1 MSQNVTPRTSSKR
14 VTDKSLSQRIHSL
27 ISGHQVFA
35 LIAIGALLGSFVV
48 VKFVRKVSADTTTP
62 ISIAAFGTPVTQNFD
77 TLVSSGA
84 GTLAA
89 NTPAGWG
96 FSESGTNANTTY
108 TAGTGSSNTGDTYSF
123 GSTAS
128 SDRALGQLRS
138 GSLISILGGT
148 FQNNTG
154 GTITSLNIA
163 YTGEQWR
170 LGATGRTIAER
181 MDFQYS
187 TNATSLTTGTWTD
200 VDALDFIPPVTTGTV
215 GALDGNVNHV
225 LLNSNITG
233 LNITAGATFWIRWT
247 DVDAT
252 SSDDGLGIDDFSITA
267 NGITPTN
274 PSGTGTA
281 NPNSVFPGDSTLLTV
296 NVTPGNNPT
305 STGLAVVADLSSI
318 GGSSTQSFSGSGN
331 TFTYTATVASGTT
344 PGLKSL
350 PFTVTDAQSRSGNGS
365 ISLTVQAPP
374 PPNDVVISQVYGGGG
389 NTGATLKND
398 YIELINHSASPVN
411 LNGWSVQAF
420 VSTTSTWQVTL
431 LPNFTLQPGQYF
443 LIQESQ
449 GAGGTDNLP
458 MPDAIGTI
466 PVSSTSTKVALVNN
480 TNTITAACPNAGAA
494 GIVDL
499 VGYGA
504 TDCFEGSGTAPTLD
518 NTTADL
524 RRNEGCFDTDD
535 NANDFVTGGP
545 NPRNSSSPTHDCTPL
560 SAYGK
565 ANPSSV
571 LQGGS
576 TTLTVY
582 VAAAQNPTSTGVT
595 VTADLSSIGGS
606 PTQSFSGSGN
616 VFTFNATVPANN
628 STGMKSLPVMVADAQ
643 SRSVNTNILLSVL
656 PIIADHI
663 TISQLYGGGG
673 NSGATYTNDYV
684 ELYNPTA
691 DSITITGW
699 SLQYASAAGT
709 SWTNKQPLGG
719 VIGPGEYY
727 LVSLA
732 SGGAN
737 GAPLPVT
744 PNISGDIN
752 MSATTGKI
760 ALVNNSNNLSG
771 GCPLGTDPDI
781 VDFVGYGTGA
791 TCHEGNANTPA
802 PSNSTA
808 IFRKNN
814 GSLDSDQNGTDFQT
828 GAPNPRRTAPIV
840 ELGPWISGTDPSTND
855 VDVPHDATV
864 TVNFSE
870 PVDVDPGWY
879 NITCASTGAHNS
891 PNTTEAHTND
901 FKTYAITPNVNFQ
914 FSEQCT
920 VTIFKTAVHDQDTD
934 DSGADTDTLFADST
948 WSFTVVAPGQAAPY
962 PPSVHLTMGNPSNA
976 TPFVS
981 DFNNFLME
989 KPTYSLSYNRDKGT
1003 PNWVS
1008 WHLTSEWY
1016 GTLARVDTFRP
1027 DPAVDPSWYRVQAF
1041 DYSGS
1046 GFDRGHMTPNA
1057 DRDNQ
1062 NRVPINQET
1071 YLMSNM
1077 VPQSPDNNQGPWAA
1091 FEAYLRTQSD
1101 AGNEIYIVSGPN
1113 GVGGVGS
1120 ASGNTITS
1128 IANGHVIVPAS
1139 TWKVA
1144 LVLPQA
1150 TGDDV
1155 SRVTCSSRTI
1165 AVLMPNMQGI
1175 RSNPWQTYL
1184 TTVDVIEQLTG
1195 YDFYSNLPPAVQA
1208 CVEAGTNGTNPPGT
1222 ANQSANT
1229 QEDTPVTIT
1238 LEALRSNNNNLTFS
1252 IVNGPLNGSLGSV
1265 SAATCSGGGCTATVG
1280 YTPGSDYNGPD
1291 SFTFRASDG
1300 AINSNT
1306 SSVNIGITEVN
1317 DAVAANTDALNATE
1331 DQTLNF
1337 AAADLTT
1344 NDSAGPAN
1352 ESLQT
1357 LTVTSVTTTADTHGS
1372 VTLLNATVSYSPDAN
1387 YNGPASFEYQV
1398 CDNGTTNGSADS
1410 KCATGTV
1417 NVTVAEV
1424 NDDVTAADDSKSTN
1438 EDTSLNFP
1446 ASDLTGNDSAGPA
1459 NESGQTLTVTSVTPT
1474 VGTHGTVSLN
1484 SGQINYSP
1492 ASNYNGPAS
1501 FSYHVCDNG
1510 TTNGVADAKCAAGTV
1525 NITVNPVNDPPV
1537 AVNDSY
1543 STNEDNVLNGSSVL
1557 ANDSDVENDSLTAEL
1572 VSGPSHGTLTLN
1584 ADGTFSYAPA
1594 VNYNG
1599 GDNFTYKAKDTSNA
1613 SSNVATVALTI
1624 NPVND
1629 APVAN
1634 NDGYTTN
1641 SNTTLNVSTPGVL
1654 SNDTDIDGPSL
1665 SSVLVT
1671 GSGPNHGTLTLNAD
1685 GSFSYSPALDYTGP
1699 DSFSYRAFDGSDYSN
1714 AATVNIAVND
1724 TVAPVITSSVAISLL
1739 TITNSDL
1746 VNVGLNA
1753 SATDNSGGAVTIQV
1767 AVFGDEDDQTPTFNK
1782 TVHSPDAKDIGPNNT
1797 LRLRGERVEANDGR
1811 VYLIIVTA
1819 TDPSG
1824 NTGRSYHTV
1833 VVPKNSKQASI
1844 DSVNAQA
1851 AAAVSYAQT
1860 HGGAPPPDYF
1870 VIGDGPIIGPKQ

>member
-1 MSQNVTPRTSSKR
+1 
-14 VTDKSLSQRIHSL
+14 
-27 ISGHQVFA
+27 
-35 LIAIGALLGSFVV
+35 
-48 VKFVRKVSADTTTP
+48 
-62 ISIAAFGTPVTQNFD
+62 
-77 TLVSSGA
+77 
-84 GTLAA
+84 
-89 NTPAGWG
+89 
-96 FSESGTNANTTY
+96 
-108 TAGTGSSNTGDTYSF
+108 
-123 GSTAS
+123 
-128 SDRALGQLRS
+128 
-138 GSLISILGGT
+138 
-148 FQNNTG
+148 
-154 GTITSLNIA
+154 
-163 YTGEQWR
+163 
-170 LGATGRTIAER
+170 
-181 MDFQYS
+181 
-187 TNATSLTTGTWTD
+187 
-200 VDALDFIPPVTTGTV
+200 
-215 GALDGNVNHV
+215 
-225 LLNSNITG
+225 
-233 LNITAGATFWIRWT
+233 
-247 DVDAT
+247 
-252 SSDDGLGIDDFSITA
+252 
-267 NGITPTN
+267 
-274 PSGTGTA
+274 
-281 NPNSVFPGDSTLLTV
+281 
-296 NVTPGNNPT
+296 
-305 STGLAVVADLSSI
+305 
-318 GGSSTQSFSGSGN
+318 
-331 TFTYTATVASGTT
+331 
-344 PGLKSL
+344 
-350 PFTVTDAQSRSGNGS
+350 
-365 ISLTVQAPP
+365 
-374 PPNDVVISQVYGGGG
+374 
-389 NTGATLKND
+389 
-398 YIELINHSASPVN
+398 
-411 LNGWSVQAF
+411 
-420 VSTTSTWQVTL
+420 
-431 LPNFTLQPGQYF
+431 
-443 LIQESQ
+443 
-449 GAGGTDNLP
+449 
-458 MPDAIGTI
+458 
-466 PVSSTSTKVALVNN
+466 
-480 TNTITAACPNAGAA
+480 
-494 GIVDL
+494 
-499 VGYGA
+499 
-504 TDCFEGSGTAPTLD
+504 
-518 NTTADL
+518 
-524 RRNEGCFDTDD
+524 
-535 NANDFVTGGP
+535 
-545 NPRNSSSPTHDCTPL
+545 
-560 SAYGK
+560 
-565 ANPSSV
+565 
-571 LQGGS
+571 
-576 TTLTVY
+576 
-582 VAAAQNPTSTGVT
+582 
-595 VTADLSSIGGS
+595 
-606 PTQSFSGSGN
+606 
-616 VFTFNATVPANN
+616 
-628 STGMKSLPVMVADAQ
+628 
-643 SRSVNTNILLSVL
+643 
-656 PIIADHI
+656 
-663 TISQLYGGGG
+663 
-673 NSGATYTNDYV
+673 
-684 ELYNPTA
+684 
-691 DSITITGW
+691 
-699 SLQYASAAGT
+699 
-709 SWTNKQPLGG
+709 
-719 VIGPGEYY
+719 
-727 LVSLA
+727 
-732 SGGAN
+732 
-737 GAPLPVT
+737 
-744 PNISGDIN
+744 
-752 MSATTGKI
+752 
-760 ALVNNSNNLSG
+760 
-771 GCPLGTDPDI
+771 
-781 VDFVGYGTGA
+781 
-791 TCHEGNANTPA
+791 
-802 PSNSTA
+802 
-808 IFRKNN
+808 
-814 GSLDSDQNGTDFQT
+814 
-828 GAPNPRRTAPIV
+828 
-840 ELGPWISGTDPSTND
+840 
-855 VDVPHDATV
+855 
-864 TVNFSE
+864 
-870 PVDVDPGWY
+870 
-879 NITCASTGAHNS
+879 
-891 PNTTEAHTND
+891 
-901 FKTYAITPNVNFQ
+901 
-914 FSEQCT
+914 
-920 VTIFKTAVHDQDTD
+920 
-934 DSGADTDTLFADST
+934 
-948 WSFTVVAPGQAAPY
+948 
-962 PPSVHLTMGNPSNA
+962 
-976 TPFVS
+976 
-981 DFNNFLME
+981 
-989 KPTYSLSYNRDKGT
+989 
-1003 PNWVS
+1003 
-1008 WHLTSEWY
+1008 
-1016 GTLARVDTFRP
+1016 
-1027 DPAVDPSWYRVQAF
+1027 
-1041 DYSGS
+1041 
-1046 GFDRGHMTPNA
+1046 
-1057 DRDNQ
+1057 
-1062 NRVPINQET
+1062 
-1071 YLMSNM
+1071 
-1077 VPQSPDNNQGPWAA
+1077 
-1091 FEAYLRTQSD
+1091 
-1101 AGNEIYIVSGPN
+1101 
-1113 GVGGVGS
+1113 
-1120 ASGNTITS
+1120 
-1128 IANGHVIVPAS
+1128 
-1139 TWKVA
+1139 
-1144 LVLPQA
+1144 
-1150 TGDDV
+1150 
-1155 SRVTCSSRTI
+1155 
-1165 AVLMPNMQGI
+1165 MPNMQGI

-1714 AATVNIAVND
+1714 AATV
-1724 TVAPVITSSVAISLL
+1724 APVITSSVAISLL